1 MKKIVKFGLCLYHK
15 QAIGYWNSRE
25 REYMSNINILATAI
39 TNYTHG
45 VQVPVEI
52 KRTYTDSKGAKH
64 EITFSKPDEVKA
76 LFATDSLT
84 AIMRAGDVKL
94 CVLFA
99 KIASL
104 GIPQRLK
111 YKYAWQ
117 YIEAQY
123 GFAKATANTYINIGE
138 NMFVDGVEKF
148 EGISNYT
155 IGQLI
160 PMVSVVTN
168 YPYIEDIR
176 MDNKMFEFIVAHC
189 FNPSMKVSDIS
200 SMLKVIKNG
209 YLPKEWVHEEVTE
222 DGTIYQLQGMPEG
235 LGERALAN
243 DWTWHTCPYLKEVDN
258 NSDNGDNGEQSEQSE
273 QSEEE
278 SVTPLETIRAL
289 CATIDGMKLDKETA
303 KEWKLSRDNFLAT
316 LEKIFG

>member
-1 MKKIVKFGLCLYHK
+1 
-15 QAIGYWNSRE
+15 
-25 REYMSNINILATAI
+25 MSNMNILATAI

-45 VQVPVEI
+45 VQVPAEI

-64 EITFSKPDEVKA
+64 EITFSKPEEVKA

-111 YKYAWQ
+111 YKHAWQ

-138 NMFVDGVEKF
+138 NMYVDGVEKF
-148 EGISNYT
+148 EGISQYT

-176 MDNKMFEFIVAHC
+176 MDNKMFEFIVKHC
-189 FNPSMKVSDIS
+189 FNPSMRVSDIS
-200 SMLKVIKNG
+200 AFLKDIKDG
-209 YLPKEWVHEEVTE
+209 HLPKQWVYEEVTE
-222 DGTIYQLQGMPEG
+222 EGTIYQLQGMPEG
-235 LGERALAN
+235 EGERALAN
-243 DWTWHTCPYLKEVDN
+243 EWTWHTCPYLKEVDN
-258 NSDNGDNGEQSEQSE
+258 NGDNGEQIEQGD
-273 QSEEE
+273 QGDQGGQGDQGEEE
-278 SVTPLETIRAL
+278 TANPLETIRAL

-303 KEWKLSRDNFLAT
+303 KEWKVSRDNFLAT
-316 LEKIFG
+316 LEKILG

>member
-1 MKKIVKFGLCLYHK
+1 
-15 QAIGYWNSRE
+15 
-25 REYMSNINILATAI
+25 MSNMNILATAI

-45 VQVPVEI
+45 VSVPSEI

-64 EITFSKPDEVKA
+64 EITFSKPEEVKA

-111 YKYAWQ
+111 YKHSWQ

-138 NMFVDGVEKF
+138 NMFIDGVEKF

-176 MDNKMFEFIVAHC
+176 VDNAMFGFMLKHY
-189 FNPSMKVSDIS
+189 FDPTMKVSEIS
-200 SMLKVIKNG
+200 SMLKDIKDG
-209 YLPKEWVHEEVTE
+209 HLRKEWVAEEVTE
-222 DGTIYQLQGMPEG
+222 NGVEYRFKVGDDIC
-235 LGERALAN
+235 
-243 DWTWHTCPYLKEVDN
+243 DKWVWHTCPYLKEVEKDTDN
-258 NSDNGDNGEQSEQSE
+258 TNTDTDTDTDTNTDSDNTK
-273 QSEEE
+273 EET
-278 SVTPLETIRAL
+278 VNPLETIRAL

-303 KEWKLSRDNFLAT
+303 KEWKVSRDAFLAT
-316 LEKIFG
+316 LEKILG